1 MYLIHSLRVGHCC
14 KVLLICLLHGE
25 KHVALLEEDEP
36 QLVQVGVALQPQLIL
51 PPGPTNS
58 YLPDNS
64 LFLNLGYTYLIM
76 ILRRKNGHCSGL
88 GSRLIFF
95 RLLDFFQ
102 AAPAPRFFFQAAPV
116 PNFFQAAP
124 APAPRAQ
131 KNASPALYYLL
142 SLVKYFFPNKLLI

>member
-64 LFLNLGYTYLIM
+64 LFLNLGYTFLIM

-88 GSRLIFF
+88 GSRLIFSGSSIF
-95 RLLDFFQ
+95 FKRLRLLVFFQ
-102 AAPAPRFFFQAAPV
+102 AAPAPV
-116 PNFFQAAP
+116 PNFFFKR
-124 APAPRAQ
+124 PRLRLQ
-131 KNASPALYYLL
+131 GLKTMRLRL
-142 SLVKYFFPNKLLI
+142 FTIC

>member
-64 LFLNLGYTYLIM
+64 LFLNLGYTFLNYDFKKKKWPLF
-76 ILRRKNGHCSGL
+76 RAGEPAN
-88 GSRLIFF
+88 FF
-95 RLLDFFQ
+95 
-102 AAPAPRFFFQAAPV
+102 PAPRFFSSGSGS
-116 PNFFQAAP
+116 
-124 APAPRAQ
+124 
-131 KNASPALYYLL
+131 KGSKKCGSGSLL
-142 SLVKYFFPNKLLI
+142 FVKFGEIFFPQQTTNIKLQET